1 MKVYLVVEFKYF
13 CAVPGCD
20 QPATKPKVKPADE
33 KYKGVGLGGWRCPV
47 HGPCKVRR
55 EMVKQHE

>member
-1 MKVYLVVEFKYF
+1 MAWKLVVEFKYL

-20 QPATKPKVKPADE
+20 QAAMKPKVSYGDSKM
-33 KYKGVGLGGWRCPV
+33 KGAGLGGWRCPV

-55 EMVKQHE
+55 EMVKQHD